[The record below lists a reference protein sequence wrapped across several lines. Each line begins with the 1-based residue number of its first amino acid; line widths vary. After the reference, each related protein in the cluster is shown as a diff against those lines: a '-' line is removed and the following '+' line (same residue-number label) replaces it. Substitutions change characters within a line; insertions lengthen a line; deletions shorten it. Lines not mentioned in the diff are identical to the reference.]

1 MEPYLLRVADRGR
14 LALVPET
21 EHLAPIV
28 QMSVGDDRARGLD
41 ELPMPEHIDQRSGRH
56 GGEAGK
62 RRLAAPEQIGEA
74 LRPLPVAIIRIGLAP
89 IAFEVRHPLGAARA
103 VPARRL
109 QIDFDRDAGEARDR
123 RRGRLPGAGIGRR
136 DDERGRLRPA
146 RRDLAR
152 LFVAVLR
159 QLDRREIATRHA
171 GVACRFA
178 VADEDRPHM
187 RHLSEYLA
195 MRAKAREA
203 QRFVVGLG
211 VDQHQI
217 GLDVAIA
224 VARPIAAQIMVA
236 VFGIK
241 RRVGRERGQDG
252 QKIGIEGRSMSAL

>member
-1 MEPYLLRVADRGR
+1 MAHAY
-14 LALVPET
+14 
-21 EHLAPIV
+21 
-28 QMSVGDDRARGLD
+28 
-41 ELPMPEHIDQRSGRH
+41 
-56 GGEAGK
+56 
-62 RRLAAPEQIGEA
+62 AAPEQGAET
-74 LRPLPVAIIRIGLAP
+74 LRPFPVALVRIEPRSNSVRGAP
-89 IAFEVRHPLGAARA
+89 SV
-103 VPARRL
+103 RRL
-109 QIDFDRDAGEARDR
+109 RVPFRRAGCRSACLLRSATLR
-123 RRGRLPGAGIGRR
+123 PASAWRTIGAGCLPGGRFRRRR

-152 LFVAVLR
+152 LFVAALR
-159 QLDRREIATRHA
+159 QLDRREIMARHA
-171 GVACRFA
+171 GVAGGFA
-178 VADEDRPHM
+178 VADEDRPHV

-241 RRVGRERGQDG
+241 RRVGRERGQDR
-252 QKIGIEGRSMSAL
+252 QKIGIEGRSMPALDSRL

>member
-1 MEPYLLRVADRGR
+1 
-14 LALVPET
+14 
-21 EHLAPIV
+21 
-28 QMSVGDDRARGLD
+28 MSVGDDRARGSD

-74 LRPLPVAIIRIGLAP
+74 LRPLPVAIIRIGRAP

-109 QIDFDRDAGEARDR
+109 QIGELFYRPDFDRDAGEARDR
-123 RRGRLPGAGIGRR
+123 RRGRSPGAGIGRR

-146 RRDLAR
+146 RRDSAR